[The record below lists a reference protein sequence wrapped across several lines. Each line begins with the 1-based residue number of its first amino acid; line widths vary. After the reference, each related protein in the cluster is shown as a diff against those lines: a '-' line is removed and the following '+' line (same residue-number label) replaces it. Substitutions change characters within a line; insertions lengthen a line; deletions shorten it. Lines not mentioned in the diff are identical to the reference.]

1 MDILL
6 IIFFFIYGVRMYYNI
21 FVEQLYQLLFV
32 NRFTCIVYYMFICIL
47 PYVICRRIPWNII
60 NFRKVLWTLWWLF
73 VLGLVIAF
81 KSVLSILASGDSFFN
96 GRADAN
102 TYLDTIGY
110 GHTGL
115 SLVLICFSLIS
126 FYKRNKWKWLF
137 SIPIIL
143 GLVSMGLANSRS
155 PFVALFAILALY
167 LCLKLNFKI
176 ILTTAFCFIVLL
188 LNLDSIDLFFKEYF
202 NSPFI
207 ERTMTL
213 FELGSA
219 LETSSGRDLIYEDGI
234 KMFLEHPI
242 IGKAIILTDGEFR
255 GSYVHNIFLEVFMGL
270 GLVGGGLF
278 LFIMVKA
285 MKIVIRMI
293 KENDAYLFFALIF
306 VQYLTLLQFSRTLM
320 FLPVFWA
327 SLGCLF
333 SFNYN
338 RIEYEKNSNSNS

>member
-1 MDILL
+1 
-6 IIFFFIYGVRMYYNI
+6 MYYNI

-73 VLGLVIAF
+73 VLGLVLAL

-320 FLPVFWA
+320 FLPVFG
-327 SLGCLF
+327 LH
-333 SFNYN
+333 
-338 RIEYEKNSNSNS
+338 